1 METVE
6 VEYTVRQLC
15 AWACAQRDQ
24 QQLKI
29 ALIELR
35 EFVHEHRD
43 VLRSMSDTTFE
54 SLRKALWH

>member
-6 VEYTVRQLC
+6 VENTVRWVC
-15 AWACAQRDQ
+15 AWACSQRDQ